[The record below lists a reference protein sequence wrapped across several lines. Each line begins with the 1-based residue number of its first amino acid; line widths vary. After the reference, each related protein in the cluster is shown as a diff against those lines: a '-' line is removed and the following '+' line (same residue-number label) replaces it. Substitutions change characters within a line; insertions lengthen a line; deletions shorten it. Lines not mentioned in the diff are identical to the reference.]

1 MNILI
6 TGGGGFMGSHLVD
19 SQLAQGHQVKAVD
32 LHLERL
38 HHTAA
43 HPNLESIT
51 GDLRD
56 PALRQQIVAGVDV
69 IYHLASAH
77 LDTSLPAAYYLQ
89 VNVTATLELVRAAHA
104 AGVRRFVHCST
115 NGVIGDL
122 LNPPADETTPC
133 HPTNIYEQTKLAGE
147 QAVLAYAQETGFP
160 VVVIRPAWVYGP
172 RCPRT
177 AKLLRTI
184 KKGRFILFG
193 DGQTLRHPVYIED
206 ALAGL
211 EAAAAHGVPG
221 ELYFIAGEKP
231 VTIKELL
238 VAAAQVQGVKPPWL
252 RLPLT
257 LGLLA
262 GAALEIAYKPSGKQ
276 PPISRRTLD
285 FFCKNNAYDI
295 GKARRDLGFN
305 PQVDLHQGLAKTAR
319 ETPFLIPNS

>member
-6 TGGGGFMGSHLVD
+6 TGGGGFIGSHLVD
-19 SQLAQGHQVKAVD
+19 SQLAQGHQVRSAD
-32 LHLERL
+32 LYLEQRQ
-38 HHTAA
+38 HAAA
-43 HPNLESIT
+43 HPDLEMIK
-51 GDLRD
+51 GDLQD
-56 PALRQQIVAGVDV
+56 PALRQQIVTGVDV
-69 IYHLASAH
+69 VYHLASAH
-77 LDTSLPAAYYLQ
+77 LDTSLPAAYYHE
-89 VNVTATLELVRAAHA
+89 VNVTATLELVRAAHT
-104 AGVRRFVHCST
+104 AGVRRFIHCST

-122 LNPPADETTPC
+122 PNPPADETTPC

-147 QAVLAYAQETGFP
+147 QAALAYAQETGFP

-184 KKGRFILFG
+184 KKRRFILFG
-193 DGQTLRHPVYIED
+193 DGQTLRHPIYIED

-211 EAAAAHGVPG
+211 EAAAAHGAAG

-238 VAAAQVQGVKPPWL
+238 IAAAQVQGVNPPRL
-252 RLPLT
+252 RLPLA

-262 GAALEIAYKPSGKQ
+262 GIMLEIAYKPSGKQ

-285 FFCKNNAYDI
+285 FFRKNNAYDI
-295 GKARRDLGFN
+295 SKARRDLGFN
-305 PQVDLHQGLAKTAR
+305 PQVDLHQGLAKTVR
-319 ETPFLIPNS
+319 ETLS